1 VKSLANITWYCACV
15 SVVAR
20 LKRKDIREIGVS
32 GCVLMFLFGMT
43 VVHSTSRLCFF
54 WIITEPGD
62 WRMDVNVSL

>member
-43 VVHSTSRLCFF
+43 AYGCKCEFIISRTSDILGPLAQVVQ
-54 WIITEPGD
+54 
-62 WRMDVNVSL
+62 